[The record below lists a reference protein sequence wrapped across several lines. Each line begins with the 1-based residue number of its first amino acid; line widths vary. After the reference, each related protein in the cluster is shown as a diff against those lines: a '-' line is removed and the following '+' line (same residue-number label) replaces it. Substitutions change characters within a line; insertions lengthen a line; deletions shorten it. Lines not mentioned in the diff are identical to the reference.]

1 MSKIALLV
9 LVGFA
14 FYVMNG
20 QERLR
25 LVWPLLGLIRLTGR
39 SLARGARGS
48 KWLVVGVFSGNPW
61 AVTAVVLAVV
71 LALNL
76 HIPAAGWKTLTD
88 VRPEI
93 ERLIATEEHTARIY
107 DSAVAQFR
115 RGVLSTDGL
124 AGTITTSVMPELQ
137 AIADRLRSLNQTRA
151 DHRALLMQAEE
162 YVRLRSESWRLRI
175 DALQTRSM
183 ATLKTA
189 DRVERLSLDALAR
202 VRPD

>member
-1 MSKIALLV
+1 MIALFV

-14 FYVMNG
+14 IYVMNG

-39 SLARGARGS
+39 SLARGARGT
-48 KWLVVGVFSGNPW
+48 KWLIIGVFSGNPW
-61 AVTAVVLAVV
+61 AVTGVVLAVV

-115 RGVLSTDGL
+115 RGVLSADGL

-151 DHRALLMQAEE
+151 DHRALLIQAEE

-175 DALQTRSM
+175 DALQTRSL

-189 DRVERLSLDALAR
+189 DRVERLSLDVLAR

>member
-175 DALQTRSM
+175 DALQTRSL

>member
-1 MSKIALLV
+1 MIALFV

-14 FYVMNG
+14 IYVMNG
-20 QERLR
+20 PERLR
-25 LVWPLLGLIRLTGR
+25 LVQPLLGLMRLTGR
-39 SLARGARGS
+39 SLARGARDS
-48 KWLVVGVFSGNPW
+48 KWLIVGLFSGNPW
-61 AVTAVVLAVV
+61 AVTGVVLAVI

-115 RGVLSTDGL
+115 RGVLSADGL

-151 DHRALLMQAEE
+151 DHRALLLQAEE

-175 DALQTRSM
+175 DALQTRSLT
-183 ATLKTA
+183 TLKTA

-202 VRPD
+202 VRPN

>member
-1 MSKIALLV
+1 MSKIALFV

-14 FYVMNG
+14 LYVMNG

-25 LVWPLLGLIRLTGR
+25 LVRPLLGLMRLTGR
-39 SLARGARGS
+39 SLAPGARGA
-48 KWLVVGVFSGNPW
+48 KWLVVGLFSGNPW
-61 AVTAVVLAVV
+61 AVTAIVLAVV

-115 RGVLSTDGL
+115 RGVLSADGL

-183 ATLKTA
+183 TTLKTA

-202 VRPD
+202 VRPN

>member
-1 MSKIALLV
+1 MSKIALFV

-14 FYVMNG
+14 LYVMNG

-25 LVWPLLGLIRLTGR
+25 LVRPLLGLLRLTGR
-39 SLARGARGS
+39 SLAPGARGA
-48 KWLVVGVFSGNPW
+48 KWLIVGLFSGNPW
-61 AVTAVVLAVV
+61 AVTGVVLAIV

-76 HIPAAGWKTLTD
+76 HIPAGWRTLTD

-115 RGVLSTDGL
+115 RGVLSADGL
-124 AGTITTSVMPELQ
+124 ATTITTSVMPELQ
-137 AIADRLRSLNQTRA
+137 VIADRLRSLNQTRA

-183 ATLKTA
+183 TTLKTA

-202 VRPD
+202 VRPN

>member
-1 MSKIALLV
+1 MSMIALLV
-9 LVGFA
+9 LTGFA

-20 QERLR
+20 QERR
-25 LVWPLLGLIRLTGR
+25 RVVRPVLGLMRLTGR

-48 KWLVVGVFSGNPW
+48 KWLVVGVLSGNAW
-61 AVTAVVLAVV
+61 AVTGVVLAAV
-71 LALNL
+71 LALNF

-88 VRPEI
+88 VRPDI
-93 ERLIATEEHTARIY
+93 ERLIATEENTARIY
-107 DSAVAQFR
+107 DAAVAQFR
-115 RGVLSTDGL
+115 RGVLTADGL
-124 AGTITTSVMPELQ
+124 ATTITTSVMPELE
-137 AIADRLRSLNQTRA
+137 AIADRLRALNQTRT

-175 DALQTRSM
+175 DALQTRSL

-202 VRPD
+202 VRPN